1 MEIKPSRCHIY
12 MKRLGFIFS
21 SFIFFIFFF
30 PLQVFTQTQW
40 ISGKIV
46 DEKGKSVPFVSIV
59 NKAILKFSMADSAGN
74 FSIQGEKGDSLL
86 FSCIGFEIGNWVFRQ
101 SGPIQVTLRSKTYSI
116 SGVTFEEMKAENLL
130 RSAIRKF
137 SRNYPQ
143 KTYTYQAFFRQSHQE
158 NKKWVRLVE
167 VDLQVMDLGYSGE
180 EKMIV
185 KQMRRS
191 RVYERNKDIHGDH
204 LAELFEE
211 NTVHYPAKF
220 FTNPFNLGRYRFK
233 FDTTYVSDSVTRILF
248 FLSSPDEIK
257 VTKGFIDI
265 SLKDTAILQTLSKTS
280 PNKNFALERYERSN
294 WKFNEGSVSVKYQKV
309 DDKYFLSSIQFYYEH
324 DIYNPVF
331 KTFDFKVK
339 ENFDLWV
346 YRVDLFQPVPSA
358 EKFSFLSNLY
368 RRQYEYDAA
377 FWEKYPPVI
386 KHPISAEIILDL
398 EREFPLAEQFLE
410 N

>member
-1 MEIKPSRCHIY
+1 MEIKPSRCQYY
-12 MKRLGFIFS
+12 MKRLGL
-21 SFIFFIFFF
+21 IFFVSFF
-30 PLQVFTQTQW
+30 PLLAHTQIQW
-40 ISGKIV
+40 IRGKII
-46 DEKGKSVPFVSIV
+46 DERGKSVPFVSIL
-59 NKAILKFSMADSAGN
+59 NKAISKYSMADSAGN

-101 SGPIQVTLRSKTYSI
+101 SGPIQVTLKSKTYSI

-143 KTYTYQAFFRQSHQE
+143 KPYFYNAFYRQSHQE

-167 VDLQVMDLGYSGE
+167 ADLQVIDPGYLGE
-180 EKMIV
+180 EKMNV

-204 LAELFEE
+204 LAELLEE

-233 FDTTYVSDSVTRILF
+233 FDTTFVSDSVTRILF

-265 SLKDTAILQTLSKTS
+265 SLKDTAIIQTFSKTE
-280 PNKNFALERYERSN
+280 PNKNFALERYDRSN
-294 WKFNEGSVSVKYQKV
+294 WKFNEGSVAVKYQKV
-309 DDKYFLSSIQFYYEH
+309 DKKYFLSSIQFYYEH

-331 KTFDFKVK
+331 KTFDFKVR
-339 ENFDLWV
+339 EYFDLWV
-346 YRVDLFQPVPSA
+346 YRVDLFQPAPSA
-358 EKFSFLSNLY
+358 EKFSYLSNLY
-368 RRQYEYDAA
+368 RRQYEYDAT
-377 FWEKYPPVI
+377 FWENYLPV
-386 KHPISAEIILDL
+386 KEHPISAEIILDL
-398 EREFPLAEQFLE
+398 EREVPLAKQFLE